1 MDAGISVQ
9 RSCIHLLL
17 STIVFLRDDSCHS
30 SDLSNLASWL
40 NLAKERSNI
49 QSAIEVDSTQNHTLT
64 LDAHHLARSK
74 VGYEQYVLANQLL
87 WLVVG
92 CDT

>member
-1 MDAGISVQ
+1 MQESLFRDLASTFYY
-9 RSCIHLLL
+9 LLL
-17 STIVFLRDDSCHS
+17 FFYEMIRVIR
-30 SDLSNLASWL
+30 LSNLASWL

-49 QSAIEVDSTQNHTLT
+49 QSAIEVDCRENHTLT